1 MKNLFLKIHKGVLG
15 FEKSLLIILNTIL
28 PIMIFISAVMRYV
41 LYKNFTGLT
50 ELVVLL
56 VSWLYFTGN
65 AFCTYNNCHI
75 NASIA
80 DMFVRKKRT
89 MAIIEAIRQVV
100 SLVMYTIVFFLA
112 MEAVTRMAETHPR
125 TAMLRLPQI
134 LDYIPIAIC
143 FALSIVYTIM
153 HIVRYV
159 KEIKTVGDSLI
170 EDDMEVIEED

>member
-15 FEKSLLIILNTIL
+15 FEEWLLIILSTIL
-28 PIMIFISAVMRYV
+28 PIMIFISVVMRYV
-41 LYKNFTGLT
+41 LYKNFMGLT

-65 AFCTYNNCHI
+65 AMCTYHNCHI
-75 NASIA
+75 SASVA
-80 DMFVRKKRT
+80 DMFIRKKRT
-89 MAIIEAIRQVV
+89 MAVVQVIRQVV
-100 SLVMYTIVFFLA
+100 SLVMYTVFFFLA
-112 MEAVTRMAETHPR
+112 MEVVTRMAETHPR

-143 FALSIVYTIM
+143 FALSIIYTIM
-153 HIVRYV
+153 HIVRYA
-159 KEIKTVGDSLI
+159 KEAKTVGDGLI